1 MTINTPKLSEFLESG
16 AYRPRGSDLAAAGV
30 AERLSLNMFVELIL
44 ASASRYWL
52 RMDKSAKCRSCG
64 GKVAL
69 GRCLGCGAYPRSRRW
84 WIIPALAILALAALD
99 ALMGDGQ
106 QHISTLTSLFGPVQ

>member
-1 MTINTPKLSEFLESG
+1 MHSRSVAPTTIDWNEDEAMGLP
-16 AYRPRGSDLAAAGV
+16 
-30 AERLSLNMFVELIL
+30 LSLCMFVELIF

-52 RMDKSAKCRSCG
+52 RMDKSAKCQSCG

-84 WIIPALAILALAALD
+84 WIIPALAIFALAALD

-106 QHISTLTSLFGPVQ
+106 QHISTLTSVFGPVQ